1 MFDQVFSD
9 VSGHNPLL
17 WPFIGFLLFEHFG
30 AFLPRAALLGVNNAC
45 SSTSNIATNIYS

>member
-17 WPFIGFLLFEHFG
+17 WPFIRFPHFELFG
-30 AFLPRAALLGVNNAC
+30 AFLPRAALLGVNNAW
-45 SSTSNIATNIYS
+45 SLTSNIVNNVYS